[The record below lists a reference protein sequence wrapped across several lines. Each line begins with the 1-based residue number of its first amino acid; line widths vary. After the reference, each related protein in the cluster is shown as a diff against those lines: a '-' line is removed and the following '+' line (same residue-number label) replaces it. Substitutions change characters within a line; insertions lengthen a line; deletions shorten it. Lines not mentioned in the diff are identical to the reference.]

1 MSCGSILGDLF
12 YLTDSLLGGSR
23 NQAPPH
29 VEYRGGSEE
38 LHAQL
43 YQMYGQGLINEEAFN
58 ALRVLAADGKL
69 RPADLAVHR
78 IKVNRHASRI
88 VNSELQNVLR
98 GIQSRLTQL
107 RETRAYSE
115 EVLHDLEARIADLDE
130 AVFAREQNARQA
142 VGENDEVVARRYLS
156 EKTDLIKNRAQLA
169 SQEKALRDD
178 LVRLDHL
185 RTQLET
191 RAVELGAVR
200 TREELANIYGM

>member
-1 MSCGSILGDLF
+1 
-12 YLTDSLLGGSR
+12 
-23 NQAPPH
+23 
-29 VEYRGGSEE
+29 
-38 LHAQL
+38 
-43 YQMYGQGLINEEAFN
+43 MYGQGLINEEAFN